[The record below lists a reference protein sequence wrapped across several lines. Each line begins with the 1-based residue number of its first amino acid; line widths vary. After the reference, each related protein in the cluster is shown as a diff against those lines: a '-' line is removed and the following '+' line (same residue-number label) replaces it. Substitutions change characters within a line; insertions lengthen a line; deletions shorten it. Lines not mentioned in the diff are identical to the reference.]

1 MGQTVLL
8 SKELGLL
15 RVGTAVPSLCVAD
28 VDFNVGNIV
37 KAMKK
42 AKDEGVQ
49 VLTFPE
55 MAITGYTLGDLVQHQ
70 ALLSKAKEGL
80 RHILD
85 ESAGNPM
92 VIIIGMPLE
101 VEQKIFNCAAV
112 LNYGHLL
119 GVIPKTLLPSYKEF
133 YEERW
138 FASSIDAQC
147 DSVELLGERAPFG
160 TDILFELR
168 GIPSAFIGVE
178 ICEDLWM
185 PLSPHEYQALAGAT
199 VLLNLSASNEVLAK
213 SDWRRTLV
221 TH

>member
-28 VDFNVGNIV
+28 VDFNYGN
-37 KAMKK
+37 
-42 AKDEGVQ
+42 
-49 VLTFPE
+49 
-55 MAITGYTLGDLVQHQ
+55 
-70 ALLSKAKEGL
+70 
-80 RHILD
+80 
-85 ESAGNPM
+85 
-92 VIIIGMPLE
+92 
-101 VEQKIFNCAAV
+101 
-112 LNYGHLL
+112 LL

-199 VLLNLSASNEVLAK
+199 VLINLSASNDVLGKA
-213 SDWRRTLV
+213 DWRRIMVSSESGRCIAAYCYVSSGIGESSNDVVYSGHDL
-221 TH
+221 